1 MMYVL
6 DTNVVS
12 ELRKVRAGKADS
24 NVAAWAQ
31 SVDAAEL
38 FVSAITIMEL
48 ELGVLAMERKDAAQR
63 ALLRTWLERSVLPEF
78 SARTL
83 PVDTAVALRSA
94 RLHVPDRRNERDTLI
109 AATALVHGMT
119 VVTRNVA
126 DFRPTGVAI
135 LNPWEPSMTDSPAR
149 TRS

>member
-12 ELRKVRAGKADS
+12 ELRKIRAGKADPK
-24 NVAAWAQ
+24 VAAWAE
-31 SVDAAEL
+31 SVEATDL

-48 ELGVLAMERKDAAQR
+48 ELGVLLIERKDATQGAMLR
-63 ALLRTWLERSVLPEF
+63 AWLEQHVLPEF
-78 SARTL
+78 AGRTL
-83 PVDTAVALRSA
+83 SVDTAVAQRCA
-94 RLHVPDRRNERDTLI
+94 RLHVPDKCSERDALI

-126 DFRPTGVAI
+126 DFRSTGVTI
-135 LNPWEPSMTDSPAR
+135 LNPWESNP
-149 TRS
+149 

>member
-12 ELRKVRAGKADS
+12 ELRKIGSGKAHA
-24 NVAAWAQ
+24 NLKRWAE
-31 SVDAAEL
+31 SVDAAVL

-48 ELGVLAMERKDAAQR
+48 ELGVLSIERKDAIQGAM
-63 ALLRTWLERSVLPEF
+63 LRSWLDQHVLPEF
-78 SARTL
+78 SSRTL
-83 PVDTAVALRSA
+83 SVDTAVAQRCA
-94 RLHVPDRRNERDTLI
+94 WLHVPDRRSERDALI

-126 DFRPTGVAI
+126 DFRPTGVA
-135 LNPWEPSMTDSPAR
+135 LVNPWEAL
-149 TRS
+149 

>member
-1 MMYVL
+1 MMFVL

-12 ELRKVRAGKADS
+12 ELRKVRLGKADA
-24 NVAAWAQ
+24 NVAVWAQ
-31 SVDAAEL
+31 SVDAADL

-48 ELGVLAMERKDAAQR
+48 ELGVLSIERKDSTQGAM
-63 ALLRTWLERSVLPEF
+63 LRSWLEQHVLPEF

-83 PVDTAVALRSA
+83 PVDTAVAQRCA
-94 RLHVPDRRNERDTLI
+94 RLHVPARRGERDALI

-126 DFRPTGVAI
+126 DFNLTGVPI
-135 LNPWEPSMTDSPAR
+135 LNPWEAMP
-149 TRS
+149 